1 MDDKLKFALVVC
13 FFLIAVILVVSYTN
27 YQTTQELTN
36 LSNLTLDNVSTQ
48 LNTTD
53 LFEFV
58 ESLPN
63 VTANV
68 SETLNISNSTN

>member
-53 LFEFV
+53 LFV